1 MSGGLYYGT
10 RSQLVALV
18 YKDITVVNGSEKILN
33 IKDSD
38 NNKYNHCR
46 PTETNTVSF
55 NIL

>member
-18 YKDITVVNGSEKILN
+18 YKDITVVNGSEKSLN